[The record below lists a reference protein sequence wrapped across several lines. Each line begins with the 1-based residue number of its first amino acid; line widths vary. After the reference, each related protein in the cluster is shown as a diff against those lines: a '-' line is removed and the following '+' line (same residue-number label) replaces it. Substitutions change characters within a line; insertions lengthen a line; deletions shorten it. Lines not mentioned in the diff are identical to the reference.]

1 MISSVFQLIFSP
13 AGTTRRVVSRLGNY
27 LAEKVTQCDL
37 MKRNLERHTFAAH
50 DLVVVGV
57 PVYGGRVPAPA
68 LNAIRKFSGNG
79 TPVVSVVVYGNRHY
93 DDALLELNDTLKEN
107 GFRILASGAFVGRH
121 SLAPS
126 IAQGRP
132 DDADRDDIDE
142 FIDAIL
148 DKYKTLGKTQWEE
161 PAVPGNRP
169 YKDYTPAP
177 VAPYTT
183 HDCSHCGFCVTLCP
197 VDAITL
203 EATDPDKCILCM
215 RCVTGCPQKA
225 RRLPEA
231 FAAQLLERLQTL
243 CSARRDNEVFI

>member
-1 MISSVFQLIFSP
+1 MISSVYQLIFSP
-13 AGTTRRVVSRLGNY
+13 AGTTKRVVSRIGNY

-37 MKRNLERHTFAAH
+37 MRKNLERHTFAAT

-57 PVYGGRVPAPA
+57 PVYGGRVPEPA
-68 LNAIRKFSGNG
+68 LRAIRKFSGNG
-79 TPVVSVVVYGNRHY
+79 TPVVSVVVYGNRHF
-93 DDALLELNDTLKEN
+93 DDALLELNDALKEN

-126 IAQGRP
+126 IGEGRP
-132 DDADRDDIDE
+132 DDADRADIDD

-148 DKYKTLGKTQWEE
+148 DKYKALGKTQWDE
-161 PAVPGNRP
+161 PDVPGSRP
-169 YKDYTPAP
+169 YKTYTPAP

-183 HDCSHCGFCVTLCP
+183 HACSHCGYCVTICP

-203 EATDPDKCILCM
+203 ESTDAEKCILCM
-215 RCVTGCPQKA
+215 RCVASCPQKA

-231 FAAQLLERLQTL
+231 FSVQILERLQTM
-243 CSARRDNEVFI
+243 CAQRRDNEIFI